1 MTNEKVV
8 RRAVFTRPGY
18 LYRQTDFERSVRE
31 ISSMGHFDA
40 EYAVDPAKGYSLIP
54 NSVNNTVDIAYNV
67 QEKANSQ
74 LELSG
79 GWGNRMFVGT
89 VGVSFNNF
97 STSNFFRKEA
107 WRPVP
112 LGDAQTLSIRFQTN
126 GSYYTAFTANFVEPW
141 LTG

>member
-1 MTNEKVV
+1 
-8 RRAVFTRPGY
+8 
-18 LYRQTDFERSVRE
+18 
-31 ISSMGHFDA
+31 MGHFDP
-40 EYAVDPAKGYSLIP
+40 EYAVDPNKGYNLIP
-54 NSVNNTVDIAYNV
+54 NSVNNTVDISYNV

-97 STSNFFRKEA
+97 STANFFNKEA

-112 LGDAQTLSIRFQTN
+112 LGDDFAWTTPPADDSCLFFLTRPNAPT
-126 GSYYTAFTANFVEPW
+126 GSAFPKADVDAIIQW
-141 LTG
+141 LA